1 MRSKPISVAKKIN
14 AVNPRF
20 INKKILKYKM
30 PKIKVDQEK
39 CIGCGLC
46 AELCPKSFVMK
57 GDKAKEKVS
66 SVKSLSC
73 EKEAA
78 DSCPVQGII
87 IG

>member
-1 MRSKPISVAKKIN
+1 
-14 AVNPRF
+14 
-20 INKKILKYKM
+20 M

-46 AELCPKSFVMK
+46 AEICPKSFVMK

-66 SVKSLSC
+66 SVKTITC

-78 DSCPVQGII
+78 DGCAVQAISI
-87 IG
+87 S